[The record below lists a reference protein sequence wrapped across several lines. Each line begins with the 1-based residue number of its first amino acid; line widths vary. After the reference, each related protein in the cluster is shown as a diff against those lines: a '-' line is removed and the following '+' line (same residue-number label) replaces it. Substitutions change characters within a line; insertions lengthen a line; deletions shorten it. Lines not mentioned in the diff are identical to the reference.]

1 MLLLEN
7 NEHLEQGNKIST
19 EPAWKKNKKER
30 GYAWMSAQSTIY
42 DSGKIIK
49 GHRRSLFVQV
59 NCVSSEVLSSSDS
72 LSNITLAASRENG
85 NAFSSVLK

>member
-7 NEHLEQGNKIST
+7 NECLEQGNKIST
-19 EPAWKKNKKER
+19 EPAWKKKIER
-30 GYAWMSAQSTIY
+30 GYAWVSAQSTIY
-42 DSGKIIK
+42 DPGKITK

-59 NCVSSEVLSSSDS
+59 NCVSSEVLGSSDS

-85 NAFSSVLK
+85 NAFSSVLRK